1 MAHPSTAAAQ
11 QRIEQMLAGHLPPSI
26 RDFVDFEHWLEQLR
40 QLVFVSVT
48 HLYHEVGDELDVERK
63 RVRQEENSARK
74 VWDLVP
80 DEGVQLLK
88 STASI
93 RSKIGRDLCDREDA
107 GKPLPGDLSLDVVEK
122 LVLGLPDLGRFR
134 IVADYSHDVLRALR
148 VLVPTKREGL
158 LGRYPIK
165 GKIKDY
171 VFDLDLRHPGRGHR
185 ARQFAVKVQERDRS
199 IHIEVQLMTLLQH
212 AWDRRNHPMYEW
224 TREGGELSARLRIND
239 VALAETLHLVD
250 EQASANWK
258 RFLRQKGRAPSRKR
272 GAR

>member
-11 QRIEQMLAGHLPPSI
+11 QRIEQMLAGRLPPSI
-26 RDFVDFEHWLEQLR
+26 RDFEDFEHWLEQLR

-107 GKPLPGDLSLDVVEK
+107 GKPLPGELSLDAVEK

-148 VLVPTKREGL
+148 VLVPKKREGL
-158 LGRYPIK
+158 LGSYPRR
-165 GKIKDY
+165 G
-171 VFDLDLRHPGRGHR
+171 LRPGRAGRSVAHAEQGATRALGPGRGLADHGGMR
-185 ARQFAVKVQERDRS
+185 CRS
-199 IHIEVQLMTLLQH
+199 SPT
-212 AWDRRNHPMYEW
+212 RRPTAIPRSW
-224 TREGGELSARLRIND
+224 TG
-239 VALAETLHLVD
+239 
-250 EQASANWK
+250 
-258 RFLRQKGRAPSRKR
+258 
-272 GAR
+272 